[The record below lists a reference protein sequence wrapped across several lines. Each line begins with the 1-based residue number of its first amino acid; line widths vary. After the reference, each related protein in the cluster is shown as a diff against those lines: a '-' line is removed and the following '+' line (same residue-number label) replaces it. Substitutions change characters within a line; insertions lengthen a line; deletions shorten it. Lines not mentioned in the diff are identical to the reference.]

1 MEEPLPSTVEA
12 RRRAAR
18 IEMDQKA
25 EQINNDDSLD
35 EVAKIDALA
44 ELRHWFSAEN
54 TVLDAYLA
62 DRISL
67 SQAVDSLA
75 DPIDEAYSTGDHG
88 MGAWNAERIARS
100 QRKLYPPEEALRRY
114 GPQEDIPHPGEEA
127 AALQTTG
134 NLIWDMWLGLAQA
147 GRRIPWTDAAQQ
159 DKLLRFV
166 QALRARPDPPLPE
179 GVTAAMR
186 SEWTWQSGKLWS
198 ELHML
203 SMTMAEV
210 CNETPG
216 CASGWTPLERRVWHN
231 LNAFM
236 ARLTVSGA
244 CEMDGL
250 GAVYTFI
257 CALESRG
264 PDLACPL
271 PMPEAMAHY
280 ITELSIWI
288 SVAGRIVYGRRLC
301 EESPELD
308 KGLRGEDIPLDTR
321 WRGELPWG
329 DKIFVT
335 DTRWT
340 YWHRILA
347 HLSHQEELDDE
358 TRAMAER
365 TANTMIS
372 IQSESKG

>member
-1 MEEPLPSTVEA
+1 MVAPLPSTVEA

-18 IEMDQKA
+18 IELDQKA
-25 EQINNDDSLD
+25 EQINNDDSMD

-75 DPIDEAYSTGDHG
+75 GPIDEAYSTGDHG

-100 QRKLYPPEEALRRY
+100 QRKVYSPEEALRRY

-134 NLIWDMWLGLAQA
+134 DLLWNMWLGLVHAA
-147 GRRIPWTDAAQQ
+147 KRIPWTDAAQQ

-166 QALRARPDPPLPE
+166 QALKARPDPPLPE
-179 GVTAAMR
+179 RVTPALR
-186 SEWTWQSGKLWS
+186 SVWTWQSGKLWS

-216 CASGWTPLERRVWHN
+216 CASGWTPLERRVWLN

-236 ARLTVSGA
+236 ARLTVSGI
-244 CEMDGL
+244 CEMHGF
-250 GAVYTFI
+250 GAGWTFVS
-257 CALESRG
+257 AFESRE
-264 PDLACPL
+264 PDPRCPL

-280 ITELSIWI
+280 TTVLSIWMFI
-288 SVAGRIVYGRRLC
+288 AGRVMYERRLR
-301 EESPELD
+301 EERPELD
-308 KGLRGEDIPLDTR
+308 KGLRGEDIPLDER

-329 DKIFVT
+329 NNTFVT
-335 DTRWT
+335 DARWT
-340 YWHRILA
+340 YWHRMLA

-358 TRAMAER
+358 TRAMAGR